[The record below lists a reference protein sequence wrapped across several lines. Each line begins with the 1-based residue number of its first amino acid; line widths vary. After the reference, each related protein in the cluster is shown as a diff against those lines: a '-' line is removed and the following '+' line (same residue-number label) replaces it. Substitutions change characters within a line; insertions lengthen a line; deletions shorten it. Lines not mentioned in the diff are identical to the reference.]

1 MPTMDVTLEQGALSE
16 EAKSALVGQLSA
28 MLGELETAPSGGR
41 PVTWCFL
48 DERPRV
54 AGMPSER
61 PVYRIV
67 LTLSGAVTRQ
77 RVVER
82 VTELVLSAEGTPF
95 TPLEADRVHVEVRE
109 DRVGF
114 LDGVLRLDHLPAC
127 AAPRAAGA

>member
-28 MLGELETAPSGGR
+28 MLGELDDAPTGAR
-41 PVTWCFL
+41 QVPWCFV
-48 DERPRV
+48 DERPLV

-67 LTLSGAVTRQ
+67 LSVPGAAARQ
-77 RVVER
+77 RLVER
-82 VTELVLSAEGTPF
+82 VRELVLSAEGTPF
-95 TPLEADRVHVEVRE
+95 TPVDADRVHVEVRE

-114 LDGVLRLDHLPAC
+114 LDAC
-127 AAPRAAGA
+127 A